1 MITSFCYEKI
11 RLYNMLGSANRRVLR
26 FRSDIENNFYI
37 ENVTH
42 LVRKLISLVSS
53 FVVNYVKQ
61 WYWGKKVNDF
71 VFLIVI

>member
-1 MITSFCYEKI
+1 
-11 RLYNMLGSANRRVLR
+11 MLGSANRRVLR

>member
-1 MITSFCYEKI
+1 
-11 RLYNMLGSANRRVLR
+11 MLGSANRRVLR

-42 LVRKLISLVSS
+42 LVRKLISLVSN

>member
-1 MITSFCYEKI
+1 
-11 RLYNMLGSANRRVLR
+11 MLGSANRRVLR
-26 FRSDIENNFYI
+26 FRSDIENNFFI
-37 ENVTH
+37 ENITH
-42 LVRKLISLVSS
+42 LVRKLISLVSN